1 MSEFTMVFIDL
12 DNTMI
17 PSRMHK
23 VIHYQLG
30 FDIYRTLSSTLLK
43 KLQYSIIKALDHIR
57 IVIEQKYHQQA
68 CFAIVSNANSEW
80 IRHRIEYS
88 PHGKRPV
95 FPILAKYLNA
105 NHIDFYSAMDEMYH
119 WLSCRYGAESATDMF
134 NDMHS
139 AKNTD
144 DTMQKWIWKYTTFSA
159 ILLQY
164 KRQKHM
170 KCSRII
176 SLGDG
181 KDEITALSTYS
192 TTFSAICNHIYFLE
206 SPTVDQIQQQWKH
219 IEDNFEHIMNQKD
232 VDKEE
237 RFNMYN
243 LRDVFLSDNS
253 KRCTGNSHQIS
264 AVGTYFQLW
273 INDLNEEKGLEHA
286 NQIMTKLTIITQERL
301 CAKKQTKHLRKI
313 IARLRKNAAFDAVW
327 KKQKADAKAS
337 NMKWIEIATAKTTTN
352 DDRISS
358 RVNIQSTS

>member
-159 ILLQY
+159 ILLKY
-164 KRQKHM
+164 KQQKH
-170 KCSRII
+170 KTCARII
-176 SLGDG
+176 SIGDG
-181 KDEITALSTYS
+181 DEEAVALANYAPVFDTVCDHIHFIDTPTIEQLQEQWKYIEDHFVDILNRKDEQKYRKHNLR
-192 TTFSAICNHIYFLE
+192 
-206 SPTVDQIQQQWKH
+206 QIFVS
-219 IEDNFEHIMNQKD
+219 NNNQK
-232 VDKEE
+232 
-237 RFNMYN
+237 
-243 LRDVFLSDNS
+243 
-253 KRCTGNSHQIS
+253 CTGSSHQLTAI
-264 AVGTYFQLW
+264 GTYFQLW
-273 INDLNEEKGLEHA
+273 MDDLEERVCVQYKNEAMRQLA
-286 NQIMTKLTIITQERL
+286 TRCDERIHSG
-301 CAKKQTKHLRKI
+301 KPTKHLKKM
-313 IARLRKNAAFDAVW
+313 IAHLRENKEFDDVW
-327 KKQKADAKAS
+327 RQNMEKRNVLNRNPLWMQIRPKA
-337 NMKWIEIATAKTTTN
+337 MTI
-352 DDRISS
+352 
-358 RVNIQSTS
+358 V